1 MSVDAVVRGLHR
13 KFTYGF
19 GAGIRLSV
27 IAAPVSL
34 VLSSQAAAV
43 TLQEALIHAYQTNP
57 QLLAGRE
64 ALRVTN
70 EQYPQAIAQWLPTVT
85 AESSAGRNISK
96 SDQDGHSMSTTQTFN
111 NAISFSQTLY
121 KGGQN
126 FAGLRSAAATI
137 DNRRVTLAKTEQT
150 VLLAAITA
158 YMNLIRDYETRKAR
172 AKNVEVLTE
181 RLATTQV
188 QFDLGQKTRADLAQ
202 AQSRLA
208 SAEADLTTSEST
220 VNNSE
225 ASFQRVIGLD
235 PEDLVF
241 PTIEETL
248 PKTVD
253 DAVEQAIAQNLD
265 VRAGEHNIRIAEA
278 SLDSTQGKR
287 LPTLAIST
295 SYRRDRTGTR
305 GTTSD
310 TTATSVEG
318 SISLTVPIYQNGS
331 ELSSVRAAK
340 KTILQR
346 KLELD
351 NQRLAAKESA
361 IQAWGNLINSRAK
374 VVSQTRQVDAAT
386 VARTNVEAELQ
397 IGRRTVLNLLDAEKE
412 LLDAE
417 VNLISS
423 QRDVVVFAYTLLS
436 NLGQL
441 NAESLKLPVEIFN
454 PEQDFDEQ
462 KFNLFTT
469 NID

>member
-43 TLQEALIHAYQTNP
+43 TLQEALINAYQTNP

-70 EQYPQAIAQWLPTVT
+70 EQYPQAIAEWLPSVSTT
-85 AESSAGRNISK
+85 SSAGRNITK
-96 SDQDGHSMSTTQTFN
+96 TDQVGHSMSTTQTFN
-111 NAISFSQTLY
+111 NSISLSQTLY

-137 DNRRVTLAKTEQT
+137 DNQRVTLAKTEQT

-248 PKTVD
+248 PKSVD
-253 DAVEQAIAQNLD
+253 DAVEQAITQNLD
-265 VRAGEHNIRIAEA
+265 VRAGEHTVRIAET
-278 SLDSTQGKR
+278 SLDSEQGKR

-295 SYRRDRTGTR
+295 SYARNRTGTR

-310 TTATSVEG
+310 ATATSVEG
-318 SISLTVPIYQNGS
+318 SITLTVPIYQNGS
-331 ELSSVRAAK
+331 ELSNVRAAK
-340 KTILQR
+340 KRILQR

-361 IQAWGNLINSRAK
+361 IQAWGNLVNSRAK

-423 QRDVVVFAYTLLS
+423 QRDVVVFAY
-436 NLGQL
+436 
-441 NAESLKLPVEIFN
+441 AWR
-454 PEQDFDEQ
+454 
-462 KFNLFTT
+462 
-469 NID
+469 

>member
-1 MSVDAVVRGLHR
+1 MSVDAGVRGLHR
-13 KFTYGF
+13 KVTYGT
-19 GAGIRLSV
+19 GAGLRLSMLTV
-27 IAAPVSL
+27 PLTLA
-34 VLSSQAAAV
+34 LSSQAEAV
-43 TLQEALIHAYQTNP
+43 TLQEALVHAYQTNP

-64 ALRVTN
+64 QLRVTN
-70 EQYPQAIAQWLPTVT
+70 EQYPQAIAEWLPSVSTS
-85 AESSAGRNISK
+85 SSAGRTISRT
-96 SDQDGHSMSTTQTFN
+96 DQNGYTMSTTQTFN
-111 NAISFSQTLY
+111 NSVSLSQTLY

-137 DNRRVTLAKTEQT
+137 DNQRVTLAKTEQT

-172 AKNVEVLTE
+172 AKNVEVLKE
-181 RLATTQV
+181 RLETTQV

-235 PEDLVF
+235 PKDLVF
-241 PTIEETL
+241 PTFEQTL
-248 PKTVD
+248 PKSVEE
-253 DAVEQAIAQNLD
+253 AVEQAITENLD
-265 VRAGEHNIRIAEA
+265 VRAGEHSVRIAEA
-278 SLDSTQGKR
+278 SLSSTQGTR

-295 SYRRDRTGTR
+295 SYSRNRTGTR

-310 TTATSVEG
+310 STETSVAG
-318 SISLTVPIYQNGS
+318 SITLTVPIYQNGS
-331 ELSSVRAAK
+331 ELSKVRAAK

-351 NQRLAAKESA
+351 NLRLAAKESA
-361 IQAWGNLINSRAK
+361 IQAWGNLVNSRAK
-374 VVSQTRQVDAAT
+374 VNSQKRQVDAAT

-423 QRDVVVFAYTLLS
+423 QRDVVVFAYTLLG
-436 NLGQL
+436 NLGKL
-441 NAESLKLPVEIFN
+441 SAENLSLPVEIFN
-454 PEQDFDEQ
+454 PEKDFNDQ

-469 NID
+469 GID

>member
-1 MSVDAVVRGLHR
+1 M
-13 KFTYGF
+13 
-19 GAGIRLSV
+19 
-27 IAAPVSL
+27 
-34 VLSSQAAAV
+34 
-43 TLQEALIHAYQTNP
+43 
-57 QLLAGRE
+57 
-64 ALRVTN
+64 
-70 EQYPQAIAQWLPTVT
+70 
-85 AESSAGRNISK
+85 
-96 SDQDGHSMSTTQTFN
+96 
-111 NAISFSQTLY
+111 
-121 KGGQN
+121 
-126 FAGLRSAAATI
+126 
-137 DNRRVTLAKTEQT
+137 TLAKTEQT

-225 ASFQRVIGLD
+225 ASFRRVIGLD